1 MRLVSLAILSP
12 PLPGPWNVQYLRW
25 SESCFNVGTSH
36 VGSFGLRDFLQ
47 LAREILPTLSLF
59 GLPEPDLIPPLFSAE
74 LLPAESW

>member
-1 MRLVSLAILSP
+1 MRLVSLAISCP

-25 SESCFNVGTSH
+25 SESSLNVGTSH

-47 LAREILPTLSLF
+47 LSAEILPTLSLF
-59 GLPEPDLIPPLFSAE
+59 GLPEPDLIPAVFSAE